1 MVLISTFYPTLFKG
15 QIQTLQNSKICAWGI
30 ELLLVI
36 SCSENDFPAKCCST
50 EPAPLLHWPLLGPH
64 APAQPQHLP
73 EDDNVKFNIG
83 NTML

>member
-1 MVLISTFYPTLFKG
+1 MNGFNIYILPNPFQGTDKDTAEFQDLCMGHGAFVSDSG
-15 QIQTLQNSKICAWGI
+15 
-30 ELLLVI
+30 
-36 SCSENDFPAKCCST
+36 NDFHLKCCSS